1 MRSLLQNW
9 IIQRPMF
16 VYLAHH
22 YHVSLYRHWLGEKT
36 NKNMWRWDDRELLLL
51 LLCRHQS
58 DTKNIRI
65 HADQQTCELLSYS
78 LHCEAIMQE

>member
-9 IIQRPMF
+9 IIQRPVF

-22 YHVSLYRHWLGEKT
+22 YHVSLYRHWLGKKQKNKT
-36 NKNMWRWDDRELLLL
+36 CGGGMTGSF
-51 LLCRHQS
+51 CYCYSVATS